1 MRPIA
6 VPMCLLPRR
15 TEYEDLH
22 RFGKTFIIVGSRDR
36 RGLRLDL
43 VRSVT
48 HGNTETGA
56 LEHQYVIWLIAD
68 GCNLLRRHAD
78 VLREVLYHGALV
90 RVLVGDVEV
99 IGLRSVG
106 GRVLAECSL
115 RLGFAAL
122 HLVEIVA
129 HADDLR
135 DLLHV
140 RANVGHDFRL
150 KFAGPGFASDMS
162 ARRPW

>member
-22 RFGKTFIIVGSRDR
+22 RFGKTFIIIGSRDR

-48 HGNTETGA
+48 HGDTETGA
-56 LEHQYVIWLIAD
+56 LEHQYVIWLITD
-68 GCNLLRRHAD
+68 GRNLLRRYAD
-78 VLREVLYHGALV
+78 VLGEIFYNRALI

-99 IGLRSVG
+99 IGLRS
-106 GRVLAECSL
+106 
-115 RLGFAAL
+115 
-122 HLVEIVA
+122 
-129 HADDLR
+129 
-135 DLLHV
+135 
-140 RANVGHDFRL
+140 
-150 KFAGPGFASDMS
+150 
-162 ARRPW
+162 